1 MFAITSRYQ
10 GIPTAQMELPD
21 GRTVAYLRRRMLPD
35 PDALSQI
42 GRREVRVGERL
53 DGIAFEVFG
62 DAELFWRLADAN
74 RAMNPDDIATVGTAL
89 RITLPPGIPAGGL
102 LGPSPT

>member
-1 MFAITSRYQ
+1 MFAINSRYQ
-10 GIPTAQMELPD
+10 GIPTAEIELPD
-21 GRTVAYLRRRMLPD
+21 GRKVLYIRRRILPD

-42 GRREVRVGERL
+42 GQRKVRVGERL
-53 DGIAFEVFG
+53 DGIAFEAFG

-74 RAMNPDDIATVGTAL
+74 RAMNPPDIVTVGATL

-102 LGPSPT
+102 LGTSAI